1 MFLWF
6 VPLIIPLHFA
16 CTVCLFIRAYSPQ
29 ARISVIV
36 VFCSAPAQPALLDA
50 ISGAGM
56 YGAAKF
62 VYLFADAF
70 TAAAYS
76 ASDARYQAVKGSMYT
91 VLGTPNHTG
100 SKSTICI
107 RTNAA
112 SKDLG

>member
-1 MFLWF
+1 MC
-6 VPLIIPLHFA
+6 IIA
-16 CTVCLFIRAYSPQ
+16 YAYSQ

-50 ISGAGM
+50 IAAAGM
-56 YGAAKF
+56 HGAAKF

-91 VLGTPNHTG
+91 VLGTLQSEACRPQSAPVNW
-100 SKSTICI
+100 
-107 RTNAA
+107 
-112 SKDLG
+112 

>member
-1 MFLWF
+1 MSSSSTL
-6 VPLIIPLHFA
+6 
-16 CTVCLFIRAYSPQ
+16 TQ

-36 VFCSAPAQPALLDA
+36 VFCSASAQPALLDA

-56 YGAAKF
+56 FGAARF

-91 VLGTPNHTG
+91 VLGTPHA
-100 SKSTICI
+100 CPV
-107 RTNAA
+107 A
-112 SKDLG
+112 SR